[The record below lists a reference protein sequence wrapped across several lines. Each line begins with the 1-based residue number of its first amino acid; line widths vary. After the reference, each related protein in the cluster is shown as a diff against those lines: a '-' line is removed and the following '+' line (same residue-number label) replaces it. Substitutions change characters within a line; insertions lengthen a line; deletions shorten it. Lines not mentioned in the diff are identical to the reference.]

1 MGVVWTG
8 GQRRIGTMKL
18 VQAQEK
24 RDLMVGASH
33 VQLSDGRKIAY
44 QEYGDQK
51 GHPVFFFHGWIGSR
65 LDFGPNDDI
74 ARELGL
80 RVIAVDRPG
89 CGSSDFQPDRRLL
102 DWPADVSEMADALGF
117 GEFAICGHSFG
128 GPYVAACAHQLPDRV
143 TSAAIVAG
151 ISPLSFDGATRGMPA
166 PVRLV
171 LWLGSHAPM
180 VVRPY
185 VSLMAWMVG
194 RPDMIAKGIG
204 SLLPDDEVA
213 MLETSRFDGFF
224 ENIGE
229 MVKHGSKGAYWDAR
243 VFLEEWGFD
252 CASIKTPVSLFYGT
266 DDQNIP
272 IQMGEYYRDT
282 IPKPDASFYEGEG
295 HFIMYSRANEILS
308 SLVPARP

>member
-1 MGVVWTG
+1 
-8 GQRRIGTMKL
+8 
-18 VQAQEK
+18 
-24 RDLMVGASH
+24 MVGASY
-33 VQLSDGRKIAY
+33 VELSDGRNIAY
-44 QEYGDQK
+44 QEYGDRE

-74 ARELGL
+74 ARELGM

-89 CGSSDFQPDRRLL
+89 CGSSDFQQDRRLL
-102 DWPADVSEMADALGF
+102 VADALGF

-171 LWLGSHAPM
+171 LWLGGHAPV

-185 VSLMAWMVG
+185 VSLMARMV
-194 RPDMIAKGIG
+194 RKPDTIAKGIG
-204 SLLPDDEVA
+204 SLLPDDEQA
-213 MLETSRFDGFF
+213 LLETPRFDGFF
-224 ENIGE
+224 KNLGE
-229 MVKHGSKGAYWDAR
+229 MVKNGSQGAYWDAR
-243 VFLEEWGFD
+243 VFLGEWGFD
-252 CASIKTPVSLFYGT
+252 CADIKMPVSLFYGT
-266 DDQNIP
+266 DDQNVP

-282 IPKPDASFYEGEG
+282 IPNTDASFYEGEG
-295 HFIMYSRANEILS
+295 HFIMYSRADEILR
-308 SLVPARP
+308 SLAPARP